1 LAMSDPAIAARRS
14 RPSTAYERHPKD
26 ASIVVGCLALAAAL
40 SVFRLE
46 NISTGERAVS
56 RAINHL
62 PDALNP
68 PLEVAMMLGTL
79 FAVPI
84 VALIVLAF
92 GRVRLSAVV
101 LASGLLAYVLAKIAK
116 QLIRAGRPLD
126 VFGDGEVI
134 VRGAAQL
141 GLGYPSGHSAVS
153 AALAFALLPYLPRRI
168 RWWVLLVPLIVGFA
182 RVYVGAHLPLDI
194 IGGWAIG
201 IASAF
206 AVHLIVGRPDLRAER
221 VSGVEPA
228 SDGSLATS
236 PGNGEDAP
244 VKDLESQTP
253 SSRTG

>member
-1 LAMSDPAIAARRS
+1 MTAPAKTSERS
-14 RPSTAYERHPKD
+14 RSSSVYERHPHD
-26 ASIVVGCLALAAAL
+26 AYIVVGGLALATAL
-40 SVFRLE
+40 SLFRLE

-62 PDALNP
+62 PNALNP
-68 PLEVAMMLGTL
+68 PLEAVMVLGTL

-92 GRVRLSAVV
+92 RRVRLSAIV
-101 LASGLLAYVLAKIAK
+101 LASGLLAYVVAKIAK

-201 IASAF
+201 TASAF
-206 AVHLIVGRPDLRAER
+206 AIHLIVGRPDLRAE
-221 VSGVEPA
+221 G
-228 SDGSLATS
+228 GT
-236 PGNGEDAP
+236 
-244 VKDLESQTP
+244 ESH
-253 SSRTG
+253 G